1 MDHEMHQRASEVMVL
16 AHILKQNLNAGVEL
30 HHGLTIA
37 RLFAVRGLP
46 NVALSRLRCTIV
58 NIEC

>member
-1 MDHEMHQRASEVMVL
+1 MHQRASEVMVL